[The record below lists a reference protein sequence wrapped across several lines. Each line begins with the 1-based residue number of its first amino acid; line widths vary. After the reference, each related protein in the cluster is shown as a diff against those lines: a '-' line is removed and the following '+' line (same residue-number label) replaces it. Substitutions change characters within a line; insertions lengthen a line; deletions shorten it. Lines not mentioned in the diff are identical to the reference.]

1 MDRKLYDYILHGNLF
16 DRFITEFSTG
26 FLLRISPNYKKIR
39 ILKPGQKIALSLGFF
54 QIHQAVSVFCS
65 IIPGRHLLD
74 ENCHLLKMRM
84 PAASLAVP

>member
-39 ILKPGQKIALSLGFF
+39 IFKPGQKSLYPAVFSKFIRQFPFSALSFRDA
-54 QIHQAVSVFCS
+54 IYWMKTAICS
-65 IIPGRHLLD
+65 
-74 ENCHLLKMRM
+74 K
-84 PAASLAVP
+84 